1 MIVLLS
7 VIEEKQKPLQGMDYI
22 MYECYHLLRVRSKLQ
37 FILTFLN
44 IYILLQ
50 IYSRLKVT

>member
-22 MYECYHLLRVRSKLQ
+22 MYECDHLLRVRSKLQ

-50 IYSRLKVT
+50 IYSS